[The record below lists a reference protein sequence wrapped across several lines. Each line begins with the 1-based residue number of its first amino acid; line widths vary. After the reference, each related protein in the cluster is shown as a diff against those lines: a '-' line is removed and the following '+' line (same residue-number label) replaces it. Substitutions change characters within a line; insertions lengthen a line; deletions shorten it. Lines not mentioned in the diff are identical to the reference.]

1 MPLDVEKELSTKWG
15 ASGAACSVPGPKREG
30 TGGRLWVVSGS
41 VKVWLAQAASLAG
54 GLVWLVAIA
63 RAQEGLL
70 EGS

>member
-1 MPLDVEKELSTKWG
+1 MPLDVEEELSTKWG
-15 ASGAACSVPGPKREG
+15 ASGAACSAPGREG

-70 EGS
+70 EGN